1 MITTIK
7 EFKKINENNENKV
20 ELIFHLDS
28 PYKWGKG
35 WTASPE
41 AHDRLKMEAMSICNN
56 LHFNSD
62 IGKYGVV
69 EGEPKDPNSNMYN
82 AYMHPMEFVF
92 KLKEYNQTDIE
103 LIKANVEDG
112 ISNLNEHFPI
122 SIKEIKL
129 NNKGEYSTI
138 TESYKLG
145 AKYSSDFDYEGMLK
159 MGANIKIEDGIQK
172 LQKLFDSFE
181 DVNYH
186 TESKPLYKAIQYL
199 KSNNVE
205 AAKLN
210 LEIFNEICK
219 EELGISINENVDTKI
234 PALPVDVY
242 RNKRGGATNGITAQK
257 DDLML
262 VFDGLNSPFNVDALE
277 DDDYLVLQTKSF
289 RGKEYKYAVPK
300 SILDSGKHSMF
311 GGNFVYSSDARFPSD
326 APIKV
331 HDRVE

>member
-7 EFKKINENNENKV
+7 EFKKLNENNENLI

-35 WTASPE
+35 WTASAE
-41 AHDRLKMEAMSICNN
+41 AHDILKMEAMSIINN
-56 LHFNSD
+56 LHFTPSESNF
-62 IGKYGVV
+62 GVV
-69 EGEPKDPNSNMYN
+69 EGKPKYPDKSNMYN

-122 SIKEIKL
+122 SIKEIRL

-138 TESYKLG
+138 TE
-145 AKYSSDFDYEGMLK
+145 
-159 MGANIKIEDGIQK
+159 
-172 LQKLFDSFE
+172 
-181 DVNYH
+181 
-186 TESKPLYKAIQYL
+186 
-199 KSNNVE
+199 
-205 AAKLN
+205 
-210 LEIFNEICK
+210 
-219 EELGISINENVDTKI
+219 NVDTEI

-262 VFDGLNSPFNVDALE
+262 VFDGLNSPFKVDALE
-277 DDDYLVLQTKSF
+277 DDDYLVLQTKSSF